1 MIGSVIEK
9 YEVLEKIGEGGM
21 ATVYRGRHT
30 TLDRTVAIKV
40 MHPHLTS
47 SEKNRER
54 FRREARAIES
64 LQHDNILRIY
74 DYSGPDSEAC
84 FIVTE
89 FIQGPTLR
97 ELLDDV
103 GAMMPE
109 PAALVA
115 RELCCALET
124 AHTEGIVH
132 RDIKPENIM
141 FDSEGRVKLM
151 DFGIARIADDSHV
164 TMTGALV
171 GSPAY
176 MSPEQATGEDVDL
189 RSDIFALGT
198 VLYRMVTGTLPF
210 RGGNPSVVLKNI
222 IDTTYDDPVE
232 RVPSLDPAV
241 ASVISKCLTRTADE
255 RYSDTDE
262 IRRELDVFLK
272 SVGIDPEAPAQWS
285 LDLYINASDE
295 YEERLQTWLIE
306 RLVARGRSEAAG
318 GQTANALRTFN
329 RVLTLDED
337 NEEVVTI
344 IESMRPPLVVGPS
357 RSGILLWVAPLVI
370 AIAAI
375 LALTLQ
381 SDRFS
386 TSSSVVAQAPALRR
400 VSLVPMPVLG
410 VPEPIEVAVAPP
422 PQPTPAE
429 RTPVPTVVRTA
440 PALQMDEVAIVE
452 AAPEETP
459 APVPEAAPLLEGV
472 GGLKVMAA
480 DGFLEFRVDG
490 GTKLFTP
497 TPQYLQLDAGDHT
510 LEVLGSATQVGYTE
524 VVRVLPDVQDTLT
537 LQPRYK
543 PSTVKLDG
551 FPLGSVYYLDGAF
564 QGSADGSVGVP
575 LTDFKTYAI
584 SVEFNGRTIV
594 EEAVTR
600 GLGGAGVLDPG
611 SERVIAFSG
620 D

>member
-1 MIGSVIEK
+1 VIGSVIEK

-40 MHPHLTS
+40 MHPHLLS

-64 LQHDNILRIY
+64 LEHDNILRIY
-74 DYSGPDSEAC
+74 DYSGVDSEAC

-97 ELLDDV
+97 ELLDEV

-115 RELCCALET
+115 RELCCALST
-124 AHTEGIVH
+124 AHGEGIVH
-132 RDIKPENIM
+132 RDLKPENIM
-141 FDSEGRVKLM
+141 FDADGRVKLM

-241 ASVISKCLTRTADE
+241 ASIIAKCLTRTADE
-255 RYSDTDE
+255 RYASSDD
-262 IRRELDVFLK
+262 IKAELESFLR
-272 SVGIDPEAPAQWS
+272 SVGIDATDPGQWA
-285 LDLYINASDE
+285 LDLYIDAPDA

-306 RLVARGRSEAAG
+306 RLVGRGRSEAAA

-329 RVLTLDED
+329 RVLTLDEN

-344 IESMRPPLVVGPS
+344 IESMRPPLVDEPS
-357 RSGILLWVAPLVI
+357 RHGVLLWVAPLVI
-370 AIAAI
+370 ALVAI
-375 LALTLQ
+375 VALTLQ
-381 SDRFS
+381 SDRFTGS
-386 TSSSVVAQAPALRR
+386 DAATPPPAALRR
-400 VSLVPMPVLG
+400 VSLVPMPVVPIPERLAVVLATPDA
-410 VPEPIEVAVAPP
+410 VPEPSTPIPVIERVREPVEMVGVAINEPVPEVTP
-422 PQPTPAE
+422 EPTPA
-429 RTPVPTVVRTA
+429 
-440 PALQMDEVAIVE
+440 
-452 AAPEETP
+452 PEIAGIGRLDLTSP
-459 APVPEAAPLLEGV
+459 GSFV
-472 GGLKVMAA
+472 
-480 DGFLEFRVDG
+480 EFRVDG
-490 GTKLFTP
+490 GTKQFTP
-497 TPQYLQLDAGDHT
+497 ANDLALDAGVHEI
-510 LEVLGSATQVGYTE
+510 EVMGSSMQKGYRQT
-524 VVRVLPDVQDTLT
+524 VRVAPDVTTALE
-537 LQPRYK
+537 LQPKYR
-543 PSTVKLDG
+543 PSFVRLAGFETGTMVRIDG
-551 FPLGSVYYLDGAF
+551 GHPR
-564 QGSADGSVGVP
+564 SADSVGP
-575 LTDFKTYAI
+575 IELTEFRTYSIVLDFG
-584 SVEFNGRTIV
+584 GRILV
-594 EEAVTR
+594 QEAVTR
-600 GLGGAGVLDPG
+600 GLNQGQLLPG
-611 SERVIAFSG
+611 EEKVIPYSG

>member
-30 TLDRTVAIKV
+30 TLNRTVAIKV

-64 LQHDNILRIY
+64 LAHDNILRIY
-74 DYSGPDSEAC
+74 DYSGPDSEKC

-115 RELCCALET
+115 RELCCALQT
-124 AHTEGIVH
+124 AHIEGIVH

-141 FDSEGRVKLM
+141 FDAEGRVKLM

-255 RYSDTDE
+255 RYADTDE
-262 IRRELDVFLK
+262 IRAELDGFLR
-272 SVGIDPEAPAQWS
+272 SVAIDPEEPGQWS
-285 LDLYINASDE
+285 LDLYLNASDE
-295 YEERLQTWLIE
+295 YEDRLQPWLIE
-306 RLVARGRSEAAG
+306 RLVTRGRTEAGG

-344 IESMRPPLVVGPS
+344 IESMRPPLVDEPR
-357 RSGILLWVAPLVI
+357 RSGILLWIAPVLI
-370 AIAAI
+370 AVAAI
-375 LALTLQ
+375 VALTLQ
-381 SDRFS
+381 SDRFAPEP
-386 TSSSVVAQAPALRR
+386 TAAAEAPALRR
-400 VSLVPMPVLG
+400 VSMVPMPVLG
-410 VPEPIEVAVAPP
+410 IPEPLEVVVAPAP
-422 PQPTPAE
+422 EPTPEEHA
-429 RTPVPTVVRTA
+429 PAVVRPA
-440 PALQMDEVAIVE
+440 PEPLEMEAVAIVE
-452 AAPEETP
+452 AAPEPT
-459 APVPEAAPLLEGV
+459 PEALQEPVLEGI
-472 GGLKVMAA
+472 GGLKVTAA
-480 DGFLEFRVDG
+480 DGFLTFRVDG
-490 GTKLFTP
+490 GKSLFTP
-497 TPQYLQLDAGDHT
+497 TPEHLQLDAGDHT
-510 LEVLGSATQVGYTE
+510 IEVLGSGTQVGYSKT
-524 VVRVLPDVQDTLT
+524 VRVLPDARETLV

-543 PSTVKLDG
+543 PSTVKLTG
-551 FPLGSVYYLDGAF
+551 FPLGSVYYVDGIF
-564 QGSADGSVGVP
+564 IGSADGTVRIT
-575 LTDFKTYAI
+575 LDEFKTYSI
-584 SVEFNGRTIV
+584 SVEFNGQTIV
-594 EEAVTR
+594 EEGVTR
-600 GLGGAGVLDPG
+600 GLTGTGVLDPG
-611 SERVIAFSG
+611 GERLIPFPG